1 MWDARAPE
9 CAFSIEMQTKHA
21 ANLNSNPRLSS
32 GASKLKNE
40 KSYGGTVECRGLT
53 FFVEL
58 FIGLNPKWK
67 SYGGTV
73 ARRGLTGFVELFIG
87 FSPKWKSYGG
97 TVEYTNLTPFL

>member
-1 MWDARAPE
+1 MWDPRAPE

-58 FIGLNPKWK
+58 FIGLNPHW
-67 SYGGTV
+67 
-73 ARRGLTGFVELFIG
+73 E
-87 FSPKWKSYGG
+87 SYGG
-97 TVEYTNLTPFL
+97 TVECSNLTRFL